1 MMSSLVGDN
10 FWLAKGPNKGGLKF
24 ALIRVK
30 PRCVWALFDSRTS
43 IIVIDAADFGFS
55 GFVR

>member
-1 MMSSLVGDN
+1 MHQDTRERDPWLKRSVLGA
-10 FWLAKGPNKGGLKF
+10 FW
-24 ALIRVK
+24 R
-30 PRCVWALFDSRTS
+30 RTS

>member
-1 MMSSLVGDN
+1 MDIHP
-10 FWLAKGPNKGGLKF
+10 WLNTLF
-24 ALIRVK
+24 
-30 PRCVWALFDSRTS
+30 WALSDSLRTS

>member
-1 MMSSLVGDN
+1 VLFVVE
-10 FWLAKGPNKGGLKF
+10 
-24 ALIRVK
+24 IRVH
-30 PRCVWALFDSRTS
+30 PWLMLCFGRFPTASS

>member
-1 MMSSLVGDN
+1 V
-10 FWLAKGPNKGGLKF
+10 F
-24 ALIRVK
+24 IRVHPWLK
-30 PRCVWALFDSRTS
+30 SFILGAFRRRTS